1 MENLTVSDLFK
12 EIYLN
17 FNVTKQSE
25 KIKNLTR
32 KELLLLLI
40 LSIDNFNEENPIV
53 IENFSEFTKELEL
66 IYNSLPDLDE
76 DVVVTTTD
84 PDLLDLI
91 SLTGDKYINVS
102 KLVDTFGQKLPEPL
116 TDEEAKIKRREIGIE
131 NLLDNSK

>member
-40 LSIDNFNEENPIV
+40 LSIDNFSEDDTIV

-66 IYNSLPDLDE
+66 IYNSLPDLYE
-76 DVVVTTTD
+76 DVDVVTTTD

-91 SLTGDKYINVS
+91 SISDKYINVS
-102 KLVDTFGQKLPEPL
+102 KLVDTFGQKLPDPL